1 MHACVFNFNAIRDH
15 NFDSQFLRNCYF
27 LYNRQALGIF
37 QHLSFCGTRYL
48 NNKVNSGCAVGLEQ
62 RENNTSQ
69 STSDFLAARIDTLA
83 IWRRPPWN
91 AHVDPTSRGFY
102 EERIS
107 GVTSQDLQIFTRNAD
122 VLPSSSSAPI
132 NVEAC
137 CLQTVLHDFWVCF
150 VTSF

>member
-1 MHACVFNFNAIRDH
+1 MSR
-15 NFDSQFLRNCYF
+15 RK
-27 LYNRQALGIF
+27 QARPSRA
-37 QHLSFCGTRYL
+37 HLEEDLVQRPLLTNPIGTVAG
-48 NNKVNSGCAVGLEQ
+48 NIP
-62 RENNTSQ
+62 
-69 STSDFLAARIDTLA
+69 RIDTLA

-132 NVEAC
+132 NEEAC
-137 CLQTVLHDFWVCF
+137 CLQNGPARLLGLFCDFVLTARATHEREFRHLVSGC
-150 VTSF
+150 

>member
-1 MHACVFNFNAIRDH
+1 MPSVLSGKGAREQYVTIR
-15 NFDSQFLRNCYF
+15 
-27 LYNRQALGIF
+27 
-37 QHLSFCGTRYL
+37 
-48 NNKVNSGCAVGLEQ
+48 
-62 RENNTSQ
+62 
-69 STSDFLAARIDTLA
+69 TSDFLAARIDTLA

-132 NVEAC
+132 NEEAC